1 MLLSRLYSEE
11 NMDAELFRLKIV
23 LVLTVGFALASLLG
37 YLSIKIRLSPILGY
51 LLAGYVIGPFSP
63 GFVTEIDISEQL
75 AEIGVIMMMFGVGL
89 HFKIMDLYSVKWIA
103 IPGALGQT
111 LCAALAG
118 EFLIYMLGWSL
129 QTGLIIGLS
138 IGVTST
144 VVLVRV
150 LSDQNLLHT
159 LQGKIAVGW
168 LIVED
173 ILTVIMLIILPSFAS
188 IASTDK
194 FSWMAT
200 FYAIGMA
207 LLKFAALTIFMFTIG
222 KQIVIKILDAI
233 DRTKS
238 HELFTVT
245 LLALTFVVATTSAL
259 LFGASI
265 AMGAFIAGMIIGQT
279 DVKHQAFTHSEPL
292 KNAFTVTFF
301 LSVGTLFN
309 PHAIVEFFP
318 LFLVVLSIVLI
329 IKPLVAFLITI
340 ALKQTAFTALVVGMA
355 LAQIGE
361 FSFIMA
367 EEALRL
373 KLIPDEGY
381 DVIVAVAL
389 VTITLNSIIF
399 QWISKPPAHQKS

>member
-1 MLLSRLYSEE
+1 
-11 NMDAELFRLKIV
+11 MDAELFRLKIV

>member
-1 MLLSRLYSEE
+1 VLLSRLYSEE